1 MSPASS
7 ALYLL
12 WSFIGV
18 ANANEL
24 CQERTLHII
33 GDHIPHQ
40 NKENRSASGFVSQ
53 CLRKDA
59 ESRRRDL
66 HIRTYAVIPLN
77 EECGIIEWVNNTA
90 GLRHILTK
98 LYKEKGLVTHLAP
111 YTLYPVPYTL
121 FPVPYSLFLI
131 PCSLYPV
138 PYTLFPF
145 HYSLFPIHNIGHIQ
159 YLLSTVGLSQI
170 TLTIHYIG
178 HINIICPSNNIM

>member
-121 FPVPYSLFLI
+121 FPVPY
-131 PCSLYPV
+131 
-138 PYTLFPF
+138 TLFPF